1 MLCIGDKHQF
11 NINAERKGWKKIYYA
26 NNNHKRTRVAI
37 LISDKIDFLK
47 MSLEEGTFIM
57 IKGMVLNKHLLNK

>member
-1 MLCIGDKHQF
+1 M
-11 NINAERKGWKKIYYA
+11 IYYT
-26 NNNHKRTRVAI
+26 NDNHKRTGVAI
-37 LISDKIDFLK
+37 LISDKIDFKK